1 MDNNNDPVIFHRGP
15 VVWDGGSFDA
25 HNRLKKRKLIEEEA
39 VLVLDQDTG
48 VAKEKWGSGR
58 FYMPHGLKVDG
69 QGNIW
74 VTDVGLHQVLRY
86 NKGETK
92 PSLGK

>member
-15 VVWDGGSFDA
+15 VVWDGSSFDA

-58 FYMPHGLKVDG
+58 FYMPHGLTVDTE
-69 QGNIW
+69 GNTW
-74 VTDVGLHQVLRY
+74 VTDVGLHQVM
-86 NKGETK
+86 KFEPGKKDPAVGE
-92 PSLGK
+92 